1 MNKLIDAGEGFLLRL
16 LPMWDGDKI
25 HALNIVIEDEDKG
38 RNMDVILD
46 YKEAVELRDYLNEL
60 LN

>member
-1 MNKLIDAGEGFLLRL
+1 
-16 LPMWDGDKI
+16 MWDGDKI

-38 RNMDVILD
+38 RNMDVILG